1 MHEGGTMAKPYVD
14 QDVCIGCEVCVNTV
28 PEVFRM
34 TENAVAEVYDPEG
47 AETEAIQ
54 EAMDLCP
61 VNCIH
66 WS

>member
-1 MHEGGTMAKPYVD
+1 MTKPYVD
-14 QDVCIGCEVCVNTV
+14 QDVCIGCGVCVNTA

-47 AETEAIQ
+47 AATERIQ

-66 WS
+66 WE